1 MAVACLRADDTAIE
15 KAGVYLREGRL
26 VAFPTETVYGLG
38 ADATNDRAVASI
50 YAAKGRPTFNPL
62 IVHVADMETARAHV
76 RFTPE
81 AEKLAGAFWPGGI
94 TLVLPRLATS
104 TLSLLVS
111 AGLDTIA
118 IRMPTHPIAQRLLR
132 ATGRPIAAPSANAS
146 GEISPTLAAHV
157 VASLG
162 HAEALALV
170 LDGGACPL
178 GLESSVI
185 GFPASGAPALLRPGA
200 VARDEIEKIL
210 GVALQAADVA
220 SGEAGRSSPGQLAS
234 HYAPKARLRLNVSR
248 PEADELWLGFGA
260 HAAGATLNLSPR
272 GDLAEAAAHL
282 FAMLRALDA
291 EADGHG
297 IAVAP
302 IPRHGLGEAINDR
315 LARAAAP
322 R

>member
-1 MAVACLRADDTAIE
+1 MADEAAIE

-26 VAFPTETVYGLG
+26 IAFPTETVYGLG
-38 ADATNDRAVASI
+38 ADATNERAVANI

-62 IVHVADMETARAHV
+62 IVHVPNIEAAKAHV
-76 RFTPE
+76 RFTAE
-81 AEKLAGAFWPGGI
+81 AERLARAFWPGGV
-94 TLVLPRLATS
+94 TLVLSRLDTS
-104 TLSLLVS
+104 SLSLLVS
-111 AGLDTIA
+111 AGLDTVA
-118 IRMPTHPIAQRLLR
+118 IRVPAHPLAQQLLR

-178 GLESSVI
+178 GVESSVV

-200 VARDEIEKIL
+200 VARDAIEAVL

-234 HYAPKARLRLNVSR
+234 HYAPKARLRLNVSA
-248 PEADELWLGFGA
+248 PEADELWLAFGA
-260 HAAGATLNLSPR
+260 EAEGAALNLSAS
-272 GDLAEAAAHL
+272 GDLSEAAAHL
-282 FAMLRALDA
+282 FAMMRALDA
-291 EADGHG
+291 KANGRG
-297 IAVAP
+297 IAIAP

-322 R
+322 H